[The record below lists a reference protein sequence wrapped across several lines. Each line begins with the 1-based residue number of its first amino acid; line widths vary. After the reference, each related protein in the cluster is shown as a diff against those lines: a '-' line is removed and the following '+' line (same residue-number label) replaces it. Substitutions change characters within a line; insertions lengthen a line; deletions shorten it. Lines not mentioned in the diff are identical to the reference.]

1 MAIEINLSGAKI
13 YENASVLNG
22 AVIHEDSDVHIDLS
36 SSEISGQSKVLDNLE
51 INSLLNMLEDK
62 STFMDKSSN
71 EYMEIQRILKVKN
84 WDKKEFITCIKK
96 HLAEFSQ
103 GVLASIIANLLT

>member
-13 YENASVLNG
+13 YENVSVLNR
-22 AVIHEDSDVHIDLS
+22 AVIHEASDVHIDLS

-62 STFMDKSSN
+62 STLMDKSSN
-71 EYMEIQRILKVKN
+71 EYMEIQRILKVGN
-84 WDKKEFITCIKK
+84 GDKKEFITCIKK

>member
-13 YENASVLNG
+13 YENVSVLNR
-22 AVIHEDSDVHIDLS
+22 AVIHEASDVHIDLS

-62 STFMDKSSN
+62 STLMDKSSN
-71 EYMEIQRILKVKN
+71 EYMEIQRILKLVVKN
-84 WDKKEFITCIKK
+84 
-96 HLAEFSQ
+96 
-103 GVLASIIANLLT
+103 